1 MSIRQHRSFAKTCL
15 VKESSARGKSHL
27 DVPRQEKFKPKS
39 ISIRSELICNV
50 EKKREFDILIS
61 LVRYVEVFFYNH
73 CEYAIIKSQCVL
85 PGLFQKLSCYIYKF
99 SYMYCSYGHYMY
111 GLGSEI

>member
-50 EKKREFDILIS
+50 EKKKREFDILTS
-61 LVRYVEVFFYNH
+61 LVRYVEIFFYNH

-85 PGLFQKLSCYIYKF
+85 PGLFQKLSRYIYKF
-99 SYMYCSYGHYMY
+99 SYMYCSYGHC
-111 GLGSEI
+111 LGSEI